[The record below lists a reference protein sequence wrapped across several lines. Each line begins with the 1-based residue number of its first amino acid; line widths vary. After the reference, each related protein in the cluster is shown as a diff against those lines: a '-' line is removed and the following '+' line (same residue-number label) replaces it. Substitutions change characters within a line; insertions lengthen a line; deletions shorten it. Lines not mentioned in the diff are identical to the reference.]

1 MESLLVW
8 LCELGPHA
16 PLIIFAL
23 LVVTGFS
30 LPISE
35 DLLLLASGALAS
47 TILPEYTVQL
57 FCAAFFG
64 SFISDFIAYGLGRM
78 VGDKIYQM
86 KAASKMHRLAAFY
99 KKYGVLTLFVGRCI
113 PFGIRNG
120 IFMTAGAAKMQ
131 FYKFVIT
138 DGISCLGF
146 SAVLFYLAYTCGKN
160 YDALAHSVHQTS
172 VLVGIVVLVCM
183 LMGAAIYFFKKRR
196 QTNVPELEVESIEA
210 LEELK
215 SQQLTL
221 DQMTIEQA
229 LT

>member
-8 LCELGPHA
+8 LVELGPHA

-23 LVVTGFS
+23 LVITGFS
-30 LPISE
+30 LPLSE

-64 SFISDFIAYGLGRM
+64 SFISDCIAYGLGRM

-86 KAASKMHRLAAFY
+86 KAAGKMHRLAAFY

-120 IFMTAGAAKMQ
+120 VFMTAGAAKMQ

-146 SAVLFYLAYTCGKN
+146 SSLLFYLAYSCGKN
-160 YDALAHSVHQTS
+160 YDALATNVHQTS
-172 VLVGIVVLVCM
+172 VLVGVVALI
-183 LMGAAIYFFKKRR
+183 GALGALAFYYVKKHL
-196 QTNVPELEVESIEA
+196 QEPIESEPITIEQVTA
-210 LEELK
+210 
-215 SQQLTL
+215 
-221 DQMTIEQA
+221 DQITIEQA
-229 LT
+229 VT

>member
-1 MESLLVW
+1 MESLFVW
-8 LCELGPHA
+8 LSELGIHA
-16 PLIIFAL
+16 PLIIFVL

-64 SFISDFIAYGLGRM
+64 SFISDCIAYGLGRM
-78 VGDKIYQM
+78 VGDKIYEM
-86 KAASKMHRLAAFY
+86 KAASTLHRLAAFY

-120 IFMTAGAAKMQ
+120 IFMTAGAAKMP

-138 DGISCLGF
+138 DGISCFGF
-146 SAVLFYLAYTCGKN
+146 SALLFYLSYSCGKN
-160 YDALAHSVHQTS
+160 YEALAASVHQTS
-172 VLVGIVVLVCM
+172 VLVGIAVLACALIVAM
-183 LMGAAIYFFKKRR
+183 MYYIKKRR
-196 QTNVPELEVESIEA
+196 QKAVEIVTQE
-210 LEELK
+210 
-215 SQQLTL
+215 QLAM
-221 DQMTIEQA
+221 DQITIEHA
-229 LT
+229 VT

>member
-8 LCELGPHA
+8 LVELGPHA

-23 LVVTGFS
+23 LVITGFS
-30 LPISE
+30 LPVSE

-47 TILPEYTVQL
+47 TILPEYAVQL

-64 SFISDFIAYGLGRM
+64 SFISDCIAYGLGRM

-86 KAASKMHRLAAFY
+86 KAANKMHQLAAFY

-120 IFMTAGAAKMQ
+120 IFMTAGAAKMR

-138 DGISCLGF
+138 DGVSCFGF
-146 SAVLFYLAYTCGKN
+146 SSLLFYLAYSCGKN
-160 YDALAHSVHQTS
+160 YDALAASVHQTS
-172 VLVGIVVLVCM
+172 VLVGIAVLASALIIGV
-183 LMGAAIYFFKKRR
+183 LYYLRKRR
-196 QTNVPELEVESIEA
+196 QSELEAV
-210 LEELK
+210 
-215 SQQLTL
+215 
-221 DQMTIEQA
+221 TIEQLVTDQITIEHA
-229 LT
+229 VT

>member
-23 LVVTGFS
+23 LVITGFS

-47 TILPEYTVQL
+47 TILPEYTLEL

-64 SFISDFIAYGLGRM
+64 SFISDCIAYGLGRM

-86 KAASKMHRLAAFY
+86 KAANKMHRLAAFY

-120 IFMTAGAAKMQ
+120 IFMTAGAAKMR
-131 FYKFVIT
+131 FYTFLLT
-138 DGISCLGF
+138 DAISCFGF
-146 SAVLFYLAYTCGKN
+146 SALLFYLSYSCGKN
-160 YDALAHSVHQTS
+160 YDALAASVHQTS
-172 VLVGIVVLVCM
+172 VLVGLGVLACLLVA
-183 LMGAAIYFFKKRR
+183 GAWYFIKRR
-196 QTNVPELEVESIEA
+196 AVETPA
-210 LEELK
+210 
-215 SQQLTL
+215 
-221 DQMTIEQA
+221 TIE
-229 LT
+229 TVVV